1 MTQSSMPSETSSTR
15 RADNSNLIPEIY
27 KRLIEYLRVVLP
39 RMNSP
44 SDAGDDGDYDPLRGL
59 QRVFTTQLL
68 LCLWIGISSFL
79 LFCALRYKWPHIYAI
94 RTLRRKNSIMKI
106 IPLNYFGWIKLIL
119 TLNDNEVLEYSGLDA
134 YVFLMFFKMGVVI
147 FFQLGLVAV
156 FFISPIRYY
165 YTGHYDKDEIP
176 WIRLLTFDEHDVS
189 ISKKKGDGPDLSDPF
204 PKYLWVYPIFVY
216 VFSTLVYVNVYDY
229 TNRILKTRQKYLAS
243 QNSITDRTIRIDG
256 IPRRLL
262 QKSTDILKDFIED
275 LGIGKVSDI
284 KVIYDCSPLD
294 QLVKTRRRLL
304 FAIERYLVNI
314 YKLNIDIYD
323 NEYPRVTMKQLS
335 KLIDEPTADTYLMK
349 QLNELSLLDEKISTI
364 QSNYKQNFNKDLIL
378 HNDPYFKI
386 IPSAFVT
393 MDSVASAQMAA
404 QTVLDPRVYKL
415 MVNLAPAPKDII
427 WSNLKISYYHKL
439 MKQYFITFIIILSY
453 FPILFLVSSLATLLD
468 LTSISKFWPALGELI
483 KKSDW
488 LTTVVTGILP
498 PMLYSLLNLTLPY
511 FYRYLS
517 RHQGYASNSD
527 IELSALLKNF
537 FYVFFN
543 LFLVF
548 IITGTIWDYLS
559 FIRDTTKI
567 AYQLASSLKKKSL
580 FYVDLILLQG
590 LAMFPVRLLQIGD
603 VVLLNLVGKVFFIKD
618 LFLKTP
624 RDYRFYYFTPPV
636 FDFGIQLPQH
646 LLIFIIILIYSLV
659 STKIVTSGLV
669 YFSLGYLV
677 YKYQLIY
684 NYVHPPHSTG
694 KVWPMIFRR
703 LMLGTILFQ
712 LFMVGTLALEGAV
725 LLSVLCFP
733 LIIITLVIIYNYE
746 KYYLPLN
753 NFIALR
759 AIQSPLEFDKEFEET
774 ENGSETDLEF
784 QTSAGQSTPNNIN
797 DINQNYYH
805 SNNNSNQDDILVIEQ
820 SSTLQSDCNDTSM
833 LVNGDF
839 TVDYGTTHLT
849 NPHKISTNNL
859 RKRRISTID
868 EEREQFTNYTY
879 PNLIYEL
886 DGPMIGFDGDNITL
900 LKPVDDIENQSSTT
914 QLSLINK
921 NPVVPEWE

>member
-1 MTQSSMPSETSSTR
+1 MDTP
-15 RADNSNLIPEIY
+15 
-27 KRLIEYLRVVLP
+27 
-39 RMNSP
+39 
-44 SDAGDDGDYDPLRGL
+44 GDDYDPLTGL

-68 LCLWIGISSFL
+68 LCLWIGITSFL
-79 LFCALRYKWPHIYAI
+79 LFCGLRYKWPHIYAI
-94 RTLRRKNSIMKI
+94 RTLRRTNSIMKL
-106 IPLNYFGWIKLIL
+106 IPLNYFGWIKLVL

-134 YVFLMFFKMGVVI
+134 YVFLMFFKMGVTI

-156 FFISPIRYY
+156 FIISPIRYY

-176 WIRLLTFDEHDVS
+176 WILMLTLDDHAAISSAGKNHDL
-189 ISKKKGDGPDLSDPF
+189 DDNF
-204 PKYLWVYPIFVY
+204 PQYLWVYPIFAY
-216 VFSTLVYVNVYDY
+216 VLSGLVYVNLYAY
-229 TNRILKTRQKYLAS
+229 TKTIVKTRQKYLAS

-256 IPRRLL
+256 IPQRLL
-262 QKSTDILKDFIED
+262 HKNTDILKDFIED
-275 LGIGKVSDI
+275 LGIGKVNDI
-284 KVIYDCSPLD
+284 KIIYDCTPLD
-294 QLVKTRRRLL
+294 KLVKSRQRLL
-304 FAIERYLVNI
+304 FKIERYLVKT
-314 YKLNIDIYD
+314 YKLNVNIYNRD
-323 NEYPRVTMKQLS
+323 FPQVGIRNISSLVNETVQTDEYLCSQLAQLS
-335 KLIDEPTADTYLMK
+335 
-349 QLNELSLLDEKISTI
+349 SLDDDISII
-364 QSNYKQNFNKDLIL
+364 QSNYKKHFDKNLIL
-378 HNDPYFKI
+378 HNDPFFKI
-386 IPSAFVT
+386 IPSAFIT

-427 WSNLKISYYHKL
+427 WSNLKLSYYQKL
-439 MKQYFITFIIILSY
+439 FKQYLITLVIILSY

-483 KKSDW
+483 KKSEW

-498 PMLYSLLNLTLPY
+498 PMLYSLLNLSLPY

-603 VVLLNLVGKVFFIKD
+603 VVLLNLIGKIFFIKD
-618 LFLKTP
+618 LFLRTP

-659 STKIVTSGLV
+659 STKIVISGLV

-703 LMLGTILFQ
+703 LMLGVILFQ
-712 LFMVGTLALEGAV
+712 LFMCGTLALEGAV
-725 LLSVLCFP
+725 LLSILCFP
-733 LIIITLVIIYNYE
+733 LTIITLIIIYNYE

-759 AIQSPLEFDKEFEET
+759 AIQSPLEFDKEFDEN
-774 ENGSETDLEF
+774 ENGFEEHDQDLH
-784 QTSAGQSTPNNIN
+784 NNGGNDIG
-797 DINQNYYH
+797 DINQDYYH
-805 SNNNSNQDDILVIEQ
+805 SNDSSNQDEVLVIEQ
-820 SSTLQSDCNDTSM
+820 SSTLQSDYNDTSL

-839 TVDYGTTHLT
+839 TVDYQLTVWDGSSSGTQLIPLKTSQ
-849 NPHKISTNNL
+849 NRL
-859 RKRRISTID
+859 RKRRVSTID

-879 PNLIYEL
+879 PNLIFEL
-886 DGPMIGFDGDNITL
+886 DGPMVEFNGDNVTL
-900 LKPVDDIENQSSTT
+900 LKPVNDLEAQSSSSDMTHYA
-914 QLSLINK
+914 LIHK
-921 NPVVPEWE
+921 NLVVPEWE